1 MNSHRKKVLFLI
13 PSLAGGGAE
22 RVFTTL
28 LTHLDRTRFELHLGV
43 LEGQGTYM
51 KDVPTDVG
59 IHRLNISRVRYA
71 LPGIVRLVWRIRP
84 HAVLSTLG
92 HLNLALLLVRP
103 FMPRG
108 TKLLV
113 REAAVATAF
122 LQVETRRPRLW
133 TWLYRRLY
141 RRADAVICLSDSMA
155 EDLAQ
160 NFRVPREALVRI
172 YNPVEIERIR
182 RLADNG
188 GNPYAG
194 PGPHFVAAGRLTR
207 QKGFDV
213 LLQALPAVL
222 ECFPEARL
230 TVVGDGPLKE
240 ELGNQARTLGIM
252 ENVDFLGFQENPWR
266 YLKHADLVLLPSRYE
281 GTSNILLEALA
292 LGKRVIAADCPGG
305 TREIQGYNPEL
316 ILVPPENPSALAQAI
331 ITGCNMPRRVQGI
344 EQIQQGLRPF
354 DLQQVVSAYSRVL
367 EQV

>member
-28 LTHLDRTRFELHLGV
+28 LAHLDRTSFECHLGV
-43 LEGQGTYM
+43 LQDQGSYM

-71 LPGIVRLVWRIRP
+71 IPGIVRLVWRVRP
-84 HAVLSTLG
+84 HAILSTLG
-92 HLNLALLLVRP
+92 HLNLALLLGRP

-113 REAAVATAF
+113 REAAVTTAF
-122 LQVETRRPRLW
+122 LQVETRHPGLW

-155 EDLAQ
+155 DDLAQ

-172 YNPVEIERIR
+172 YNPVEIERVR

-188 GNPYAG
+188 GNLYVG
-194 PGPHFVAAGRLTR
+194 PGPHLVAAGRLTR

-213 LLQALPAVL
+213 LLRALPAVL
-222 ECFPEARL
+222 ECFPEAKL
-230 TVVGDGPLKE
+230 TVLGDGPLKE
-240 ELGNQARTLGIM
+240 ELRNQARMLGLM
-252 ENVDFLGFQENPWR
+252 EKVDFLGFQENPWR
-266 YLKHADLVLLPSRYE
+266 YLKHADLVVLPSRYE

-292 LGKRVIAADCPGG
+292 LGTPVIASDCPGG
-305 TREIQGYNPEL
+305 TREIQGHNPEM

-331 ITGCNMPRRVQGI
+331 ITAFNTLRRPQ
-344 EQIQQGLRPF
+344 EMQQIREGLRPF
-354 DLQQVVSAYSRVL
+354 DLHQVVSAYSRVL

>member
-28 LTHLDRTRFELHLGV
+28 LAHLDRTRFELHLGV
-43 LEGQGTYM
+43 LEGEGTYM
-51 KDVPTDVG
+51 KDVPPDVG
-59 IHRLNISRVRYA
+59 VHRLNISRVRYA
-71 LPGIVRLVWRIRP
+71 IPGIVRLVWKVRP
-84 HAVLSTLG
+84 YAVLSTLG
-92 HLNLALLLVRP
+92 HLNLALLLGRP

-108 TKLLV
+108 TRLLV
-113 REAAVATAF
+113 REAAVTTAF
-122 LQVETRRPRLW
+122 LKVETRHPRLW
-133 TWLYRRLY
+133 TWLYRGLY

-160 NFRVPREALVRI
+160 NFRVPREVLVRI
-172 YNPVEIERIR
+172 YNPVEIERVR
-182 RLADNG
+182 RLADHG
-188 GNPYAG
+188 GNPYIG

-213 LLQALPAVL
+213 LLHALPLVL
-222 ECFPEARL
+222 ERFPEARL
-230 TVVGDGPLKE
+230 TVLGDGPLKE
-240 ELGNQARTLGIM
+240 ELRNLARRLGIL
-252 ENVDFLGFQENPWR
+252 EKVDFLGFQENPWR

-292 LGKRVIAADCPGG
+292 IGTPVIASDCPGG
-305 TREIQGYNPEL
+305 TREIQGYNPEM
-316 ILVPPENPSALAQAI
+316 ILVPPENPSALTQAI
-331 ITGCNMPRRVQGI
+331 VTAFNTSRRPQ
-344 EQIQQGLRPF
+344 EIQQVQEGLRPF